1 MTGRV
6 ERVSDELA
14 RALLPCPLCHVGP
27 EIYRRATLRG
37 AQSAVSCPCDQHE
50 WKRGKDCLYPTNLV
64 WCDSL
69 YEAVARWQSIAALSG
84 SHEIDCEDVPF

>member
-1 MTGRV
+1 MTVRV

-14 RALLPCPLCHVGP
+14 GELLPCPICHVGP

-37 AQSAVSCPCDQHE
+37 AQSAVSCPCDQTE
-50 WKRGKDCLYPTNLV
+50 WRTEKNCRYYTNLV

-69 YEAVARWQSIAALSG
+69 YEAVASWQSIAALSG
-84 SHEIDCEDVPF
+84 SRAVD